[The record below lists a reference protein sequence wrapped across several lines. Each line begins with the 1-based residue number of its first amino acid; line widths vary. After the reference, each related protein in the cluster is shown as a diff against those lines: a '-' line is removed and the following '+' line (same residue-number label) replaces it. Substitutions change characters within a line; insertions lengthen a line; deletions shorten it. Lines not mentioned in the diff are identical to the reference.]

1 MPDPVVI
8 NPLNPPQAD
17 AAAHNAEIAAR
28 QAAQDAAGH
37 STAGKPGEFEEAS
50 SALDKLAAAVP
61 EKKPDP
67 IIEPAKSPDQSSAK
81 SADELAAE
89 KQAAD
94 EAAAKKAADDAA
106 AAAKN
111 ETTTPDPLKEV
122 QEPEGASQKARDNWK
137 ALRDKAAAEIAAR
150 DTKLAEAQK
159 KLAEFEERTKNP
171 TPEQLQKEK
180 ELEELRLFRAKLD
193 VEFDPAFKKF
203 DTQVAQ
209 NEAFIYAQLMK
220 SPAVGADVIEQIK
233 KYGGPDKCN
242 LSKLFESIADP
253 TLQRIVESKIA
264 ENAQIRYQKDQAL
277 SVTKQNMESYLKEK
291 EKSYIDAATQHTT
304 VTQGELTKYLGAL
317 EWAKPKEVTGDDAAK
332 AAATEHNKWLE
343 KVQAE
348 VNQGLQDDSPQMR
361 AVLLTSYANMCR
373 LQRDNASMTTELA
386 ALKKEHADLSAKW
399 TAVKKAGTSRLRESG
414 APPGGALPQAKPA
427 NQFTTPATE
436 SLDNLMKTVMEE
448 RAAKGQ

>member
-17 AAAHNAEIAAR
+17 ATAHNAAIAAQ
-28 QAAQDAAGH
+28 QAAQDAAGR

-61 EKKPDP
+61 EKKPEVLP
-67 IIEPAKSPDQSSAK
+67 EVTPEVTPEEIAAK
-81 SADELAAE
+81 

-111 ETTTPDPLKEV
+111 ENVPDPLKDIP
-122 QEPEGASQKARDNWK
+122 EPENASQKAKDNWK
-137 ALRDKAAAEIAAR
+137 AFRDKASAEIATR
-150 DTKLAEAQK
+150 DTKLAEFQK
-159 KLAEFEERTKNP
+159 KLAEFEERAKNP
-171 TPEQLQKEK
+171 TPEQLQKEE
-180 ELEELRLFRAKLD
+180 ELKELRLFRAKLD
-193 VEFDPAFKKF
+193 IGFDPAFKKF

-264 ENAQIRYQKDQAL
+264 ENAQIRYQKDEAL
-277 SVTKQNMESYLKEK
+277 SATKQNMESYLKDK
-291 EKSYIDAATQHTT
+291 EKSYVDAATQHTT

-317 EWAKPKEVTGDDAAK
+317 EWAKPKEVTGDDTAK

-386 ALKKEHADLSAKW
+386 ALKKEHTELSAKW

-414 APPGGALPQAKPA
+414 APPGGNLPAAKPA
-427 NQFTTPATE
+427 SQFNTPATE
-436 SLDNLMKTVMEE
+436 SLDTLMKQVMEE